1 MTDPADAAGATLPG
15 WARAVEPL
23 LAGTAG
29 FADLG
34 PGEGRGSLL
43 IEAAGPRIHGLEV
56 EADETPGF
64 ELERLTVTGADGAE
78 IPANIAA
85 APRPGTWGVTLA
97 KPVSDVAIVIAYRL
111 EESHPLGRLRVT
123 ARGRWRSRLLY
134 DRRERLAAWGRVLAR
149 GPRHDHPGSLA
160 LSRVI
165 DLTARGDYVR
175 AHRMLARDVE
185 DANVRA
191 WFRDAI
197 TDRLLRDRGIE
208 WTTHGPSRPFRLWA
222 AEERKAYVAASAAI
236 ATELAGLTPNV
247 SLGFGSVLA
256 AVRDHAL
263 IPHDDDIDLIVG
275 FEPDEAPT
283 IEAALARLTDH
294 LRARG
299 LEVSGDFLVHRHVR
313 RPGERR
319 VDVFVGIFEG
329 NRIAWYPGP
338 REGLPREVVFPA
350 AAAEL
355 LGVEVRIPR
364 EAERYLE
371 HVYGPGWSVPD
382 PNFNH
387 RWNATA
393 FADLRAK
400 GDQAAGA
407 PAAGSH
413 VERAAP

>member
-1 MTDPADAAGATLPG
+1 MTDPADTAGATLPA

-23 LAGTAG
+23 LAGTVG

-34 PGEGRGSLL
+34 PGEGRGSLR
-43 IEAAGPRIHGLEV
+43 IDATGPRIHGLEV
-56 EADETPGF
+56 EAGETPGF
-64 ELERLTVTGADGAE
+64 ELERLTVTGADGTE
-78 IPANIAA
+78 IPVNVLT
-85 APRPGTWGVTLA
+85 APRPGAWTVTLA
-97 KPVSDVAIVIAYRL
+97 QPMSDVAIVVAYRL
-111 EESHPLGRLRVT
+111 EESQPLGRLRVT
-123 ARGRWRSRLLY
+123 GRGRWRSHGLY
-134 DRRERLAAWGRVLAR
+134 DRRERLAAWGRVLAAAP
-149 GPRHDHPGSLA
+149 GHDHPGSLA
-160 LSRVI
+160 LARVI
-165 DLTARGDYVR
+165 DLTVRGDYIR

-197 TDRLLRDRGIE
+197 TSRLLHDRGIE

-222 AEERKAYVAASAAI
+222 AGERQAYVAASAAI
-236 ATELAGLTPNV
+236 ATELASLTLNV

-283 IEAALARLTDH
+283 IEAALARLTNH
-294 LRARG
+294 LRQRG
-299 LEVSGDFLVHRHVR
+299 FEVSGEFLVHRHVR

-319 VDVFVGIFEG
+319 VDVFVGIFEDQ
-329 NRIAWYPGP
+329 RIAWYPGP
-338 REGLPREVVFPA
+338 REGLPRDVVFPA
-350 AAAEL
+350 VTTEL

-364 EAERYLE
+364 EAEHYLE

-387 RWNATA
+387 RWNAAA
-393 FADLRAK
+393 FSDLRAN
-400 GDQAAGA
+400 GDQAAGT
-407 PAAGSH
+407 PAAGGD
-413 VERAAP
+413 VEGAAP